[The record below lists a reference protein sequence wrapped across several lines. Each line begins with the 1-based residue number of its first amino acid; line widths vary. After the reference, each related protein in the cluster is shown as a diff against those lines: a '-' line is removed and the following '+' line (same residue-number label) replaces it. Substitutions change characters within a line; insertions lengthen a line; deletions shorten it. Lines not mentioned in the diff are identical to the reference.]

1 MIKHPS
7 AASVLT
13 LNAVFATGIG
23 GFSAELFLFSAT
35 AFTRRFYSDHSG
47 NYPAA
52 VAAEYTAGHN
62 SP

>member
-1 MIKHPS
+1 
-7 AASVLT
+7 VLT